1 MITPVHF
8 EQLFRQSYRPLFRLA
23 YTLLEDEDDC
33 QDVIHE
39 VMANY
44 WEKQPEIKTG
54 KEEGYLKQAVY
65 NACLNL
71 LASKERN
78 QKLKIVYPEMLRQ
91 RSTVT
96 ENQELWEKIQWY
108 IREKMPPKT
117 RKVITLCFLQG
128 FSYQEVAE
136 MLKISPSTV
145 NMHVVNG
152 LRMLRNEF
160 NPTGKK
166 K

>member
-1 MITPVHF
+1 MITPDHF
-8 EQLFRQSYRPLFRLA
+8 EQLFKRSYRSLFRLA

-44 WEKQPEIKTG
+44 WEKQPEIEPG

-65 NACLNL
+65 HACLNL
-71 LASKERN
+71 LASKERR
-78 QKLKIVYPEMLRQ
+78 QKLKIAYPEMLRL
-91 RSTVT
+91 RSTAAA
-96 ENQELWEKIQWY
+96 NQELWEKIQWY
-108 IREKMPPKT
+108 IREKLPEKP
-117 RKVITLCFLQG
+117 REVITLCFLQG
-128 FSYQEVAE
+128 YSYQEAAE
-136 MLKISPSTV
+136 ILKTSPASV
-145 NMHVVNG
+145 NQHVVNA